1 MQPARREGVRPA
13 VVKAYTRHV
22 SAFVKL
28 SCEDVAHQLLLV
40 YASISA
46 RTCGVVIQLV
56 WDR

>member
-13 VVKAYTRHV
+13 VVEAYTRHV

-46 RTCGVVIQLV
+46 RTSGVVIHLV

>member
-13 VVKAYTRHV
+13 VVEAYTRHV

-28 SCEDVAHQLLLV
+28 SCGDVAHQLLLV
-40 YASISA
+40 YAGISA
-46 RTCGVVIQLV
+46 RTSGVVIQLV